1 MSIIN
6 EIKEL
11 DSIDGEIKRMSVS
24 LRKLRSRKK
33 ELEKIITEFLERHE
47 QPGVKY
53 HGKTFVAHKKEK
65 TIRKKQSDKENAMY
79 HILSRYVRD
88 PDKIVNEVMQSQ
100 KGGMRLLNNPQL
112 IKLTD
117 QFAEFYVVFM
127 QNSEKFFDKADE
139 YVNDTDASSDL
150 PDDIYDQLDVLLIAN
165 TQQKLKF
172 TQLELENM
180 FDLVATQMTPNMTKA
195 ISQRANKHF
204 KDIIKNESVYGNF

>member
-1 MSIIN
+1 MKLLEVGQVLDIN
-6 EIKEL
+6 PRIKANKLIELGNDRLEGMAWLNDKFVEINK
-11 DSIDGEIKRMSVS
+11 
-24 LRKLRSRKK
+24 KL
-33 ELEKIITEFLERHE
+33 
-47 QPGVKY
+47 
-53 HGKTFVAHKKEK
+53 
-65 TIRKKQSDKENAMY
+65 
-79 HILSRYVRD
+79 
-88 PDKIVNEVMQSQ
+88 MQSQ

-150 PDDIYDQLDVLLIAN
+150 PDDIYDHLDVLLIAN